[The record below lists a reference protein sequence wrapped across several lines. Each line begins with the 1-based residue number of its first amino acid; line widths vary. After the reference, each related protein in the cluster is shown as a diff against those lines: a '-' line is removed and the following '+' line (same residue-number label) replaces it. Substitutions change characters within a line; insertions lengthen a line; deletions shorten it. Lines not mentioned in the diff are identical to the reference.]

1 MHTHLNIGPI
11 HNCSAQLCFFVAAFL
26 PSDNHE
32 CNFPA
37 SGRYTELGRSFRF
50 RMLILSGSYLD
61 EQESEMHQLCEPK
74 PRGII
79 KTKGRY
85 SYKTLRT
92 KQSISSQVVNC
103 AFFLVALM
111 PNIVPSLPS
120 PLPHSR
126 TIMRTKSLRSQ

>member
-11 HNCSAQLCFFVAAFL
+11 HNCSAQLSFFVTAFL
-26 PSDNHE
+26 LSDNHE

-37 SGRYTELGRSFRF
+37 CGELGRSFRF
-50 RMLILSGSYLD
+50 RRLILSGSYLD

-79 KTKGRY
+79 KTKRRY
-85 SYKTLRT
+85 SYKMLRT
-92 KQSISSQVVNC
+92 KQSTSSQVVNC